1 MRIDKYLKVARI
13 LKRREVG
20 KQLALNERLFI
31 NGKAAKPS
39 SEVNAGDEIR
49 IVFGHRQIL
58 LKVLEVRD
66 SASKEQAFSMYE
78 VLEEIKEELR
88 PASETSN
95 DSIENKNVV

>member
-31 NGKAAKPS
+31 NGRAAKPS
-39 SEVNAGDEIR
+39 SEVKAGDEVMIIFGTRQIR
-49 IVFGHRQIL
+49 IRVNETR
-58 LKVLEVRD
+58 E

-78 VLEEIKEELR
+78 ILEEIKQPYQAEE
-88 PASETSN
+88 
-95 DSIENKNVV
+95 

>member
-31 NGKAAKPS
+31 NGRAAKPS
-39 SEVNAGDEIR
+39 SEVKIGDETR
-49 IVFGHRQIL
+49 IVFGTRQIL
-58 LKVLEVRD
+58 IRVADLRD

-78 VLEEIKEELR
+78 ILEEIKEEYK
-88 PASETSN
+88 AE
-95 DSIENKNVV
+95 D